1 MGFRGAATSGM
12 GPRGAAEG
20 PRGTATWDRVIKGLH
35 ALSHNNCKT
44 LIQAPS
50 GTLDIRLFKIRLNSP
65 RLGPSADRRSP
76 FPLEWKEWKGVR
88 NKQFLDK
95 KYFNYQNSVAFFP
108 SFTSTA
114 RCNSAWRHVKIMP
127 SKMEVA
133 SQHCDTIPN
142 KTKDILDTV
151 QIEKI
156 C

>member
-1 MGFRGAATSGM
+1 MGFRGTATWGFEGRQRGFEAQQHGVSRGSNMGPGGTATSGM
-12 GPRGAAEG
+12 GPQGAAEG

-65 RLGPSADRRSP
+65 RLGPSADRQSP

-95 KYFNYQNSVAFFP
+95 KIFQLSKFCSFFSFFYQY
-108 SFTSTA
+108 
-114 RCNSAWRHVKIMP
+114 SA
-127 SKMEVA
+127 
-133 SQHCDTIPN
+133 
-142 KTKDILDTV
+142 V
-151 QIEKI
+151 QF
-156 C
+156 CLAPC

>member
-1 MGFRGAATSGM
+1 MGPGGTATSGM

-95 KYFNYQNSVAFFP
+95 KIFQLSKFCSFFSFFYQY
-108 SFTSTA
+108 
-114 RCNSAWRHVKIMP
+114 SA
-127 SKMEVA
+127 
-133 SQHCDTIPN
+133 
-142 KTKDILDTV
+142 V
-151 QIEKI
+151 QF
-156 C
+156 CLAPC

>member
-88 NKQFLDK
+88 NKQFSDK
-95 KYFNYQNSVAFFP
+95 KIFQLFKFCSSFP

-133 SQHCDTIPN
+133 SQHCDTIVN